1 MTSVQRTPLW
11 KRWWVWCVICLAL
24 VGVAVN
30 ETKRLLDAQTGAQT
44 ATWTAAGADWLS
56 WLSPAGGNSPEVPT
70 SKAGEEPSLAGAAS
84 DGTTGG
90 TTGDTEVDAYLR
102 GEMRRWQEDF
112 GFDETVLGE
121 TIRRSIHA
129 FRPFLLF
136 RGGREAVQEVCR
148 DAHDDADRRRR
159 RLNRGGQSFGR
170 AGRED
175 TVQRGTYLLDSIEE
189 AAADWLQDKTLE
201 NVDPE
206 VPRGG
211 WPQVAAPNVAAPN
224 RAASN
229 GAASNG
235 AEPYAAGNGLRVARG
250 KVINAAGRLIWP
262 GRPDLPPS
270 VNARVADALMEWVDE
285 FRLSEDD
292 VPPLSRAVL
301 SRLLVLQ
308 PGPAGQPPGELART
322 QACDTGIQWLRQ
334 ARDEARPLF
343 SRTGW
348 VNVPHVVRLSSES
361 AAHDVEA
368 ERESQITQTSASDNP
383 VLRPMTASNSG
394 LSAVRADLSGENQN
408 RPAALAAPFDVSEA
422 RSARAWWSAGLKLPA
437 ELTNSLGTKLVLI
450 PAGEFYMGS
459 TPREIGQVKRFAP
472 TFKKEWEQE
481 EQPQHRVR
489 ISRPFYLGL
498 HEVTRK
504 EFAQFVRTTGY
515 QTDAKRDGK
524 GGCGFDAAT
533 GEFRQDPVY
542 DWQNPGFSQ
551 QENEPVVNVSW
562 NDATAFCDWLSR
574 KEKAVYRLPTEAE
587 WEYACRAGTIS
598 LFCTGDEPESLA
610 TVGNVADG
618 TLKAKFPNWNTI
630 GSRDGFAFTAPV
642 GSFHPNAF
650 GLFDMHGNVWEWCQ
664 DWYASGYYAKSPE
677 NDPPGPLRGSV
688 RVFRGGSWYDA
699 ADLCRS
705 AFRYWDLPTYRDY
718 FLGFRIVA
726 VPPQR

>member
-1 MTSVQRTPLW
+1 VPAFRFLAAVKEDGPMSSVQRTPLW
-11 KRWWVWCVICLAL
+11 KRWWVWCAVCLAL

-30 ETKRLLDAQTGAQT
+30 ETQRLRDAQTALG
-44 ATWTAAGADWLS
+44 GDWLS
-56 WLSPAGGNSPEVPT
+56 WLSSAVGNSPEVRS
-70 SKAGEEPSLAGAAS
+70 SKAREEPPLADAAS
-84 DGTTGG
+84 DAKMGN
-90 TTGDTEVDAYLR
+90 TTGDSQVDAYLR

-121 TIRRSIHA
+121 TVRRSVHA

-148 DAHDDADRRRR
+148 DAHDDADRKRR
-159 RLNRGGQSFGR
+159 RLNRGGQTFGR

-175 TVQRGTYLLDSIEE
+175 TVQRGTYLLNSIEE

-211 WPQVAAPNVAAPN
+211 WPQVANL
-224 RAASN
+224 
-229 GAASNG
+229 NG
-235 AEPYAAGNGLRVARG
+235 AESHAAGGTLHVARG
-250 KVINAAGRLIWP
+250 TVVNASGRLIWP
-262 GRPDLPPS
+262 GRPDLPAS
-270 VNARVADALMEWVDE
+270 VNARLAAALMEWVDE
-285 FRLSEDD
+285 FHLSEDD

-308 PGPAGQPPGELART
+308 PGPAGQTPGELART
-322 QACDTGIQWLRQ
+322 HACEAGIQWLRA
-334 ARDEARPLF
+334 ARDEARPFF

-361 AAHDVEA
+361 TSRDVEA
-368 ERESQITQTSASDNP
+368 ERESQITQTGASDSP
-383 VLRPMTASNSG
+383 ALRPLTASNSA
-394 LSAVRADLSGENQN
+394 LSAVRADLSVESAD
-408 RPAALAAPFDVSEA
+408 RPAALAAPFDASA
-422 RSARAWWSAGLKLPA
+422 AKSARAWWSAGLKLPT
-437 ELTNSLGTKLVLI
+437 ELTNSLGAKLVLI

-459 TPREIGQVKRFAP
+459 TPLEIGQVRRIDP

-489 ISRPFYLGL
+489 ISRPFYLDV

-504 EFAQFVRTTGY
+504 EFAQFVRATGY

-551 QENEPVVNVSW
+551 NENEPVVNVSW
-562 NDATAFCDWLSR
+562 NDATAFCEWLSR

-587 WEYACRAGTIS
+587 WEYACRAGTTS
-598 LFCTGDEPESLA
+598 LFYTGDEPESLT

-618 TLKAKFPNWNTI
+618 TLKAKFANWTTI
-630 GSRDGFAFTAPV
+630 GGRDGYAFTAPV
-642 GSFHPNAF
+642 GSFQPNGF

-677 NDPPGPLRGSV
+677 NDPQGPLRGSV

-705 AFRYWDLPTYRDY
+705 AFRYWDVPTYRDY

-726 VPPQR
+726 VPHGK